1 MSHCNNEEHDLL
13 LVNNRRLEKEN
24 QALKQKLWDA
34 YAMSALG
41 GLVQG
46 MTLDFKE
53 AQSKAF
59 LAGQLADEMLKIRNQ
74 RFGGVQ

>member
-1 MSHCNNEEHDLL
+1 MSRCNNDEHDLL

-46 MTLDFKE
+46 MVDFKE